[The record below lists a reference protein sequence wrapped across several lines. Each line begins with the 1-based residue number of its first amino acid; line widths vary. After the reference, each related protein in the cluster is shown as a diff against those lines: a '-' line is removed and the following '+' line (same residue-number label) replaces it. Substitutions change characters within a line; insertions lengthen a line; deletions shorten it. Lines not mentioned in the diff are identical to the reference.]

1 MSNHYSTHDLCEASA
16 LKSYGFTEG
25 LDRSNPKRASFYFDN
40 TEELEEHKKLF
51 WAGQLR
57 VDPVVFYQ
65 SLRALKA
72 RIYSEQ

>member
-1 MSNHYSTHDLCEASA
+1 MIHYTTTDLCEASA

-25 LDRSNPKRASFYFDN
+25 LDRGNLKKVSFYFDQ
-40 TEELEEHKKLF
+40 TEELEEIKKLF
-51 WAGQLR
+51 WSGKLR

-72 RIYSEQ
+72 RIYSSY